1 MINFVFYENPTL
13 TLVCVPA
20 GSPARYSLNA
30 AAHLCGVHAD
40 LLRHYCALGLLGE
53 ERMNGTREPLFDDN
67 TLYEVRRIE
76 HFQDHYGVNRQTLPV
91 LCGLW
96 REVDRLQAEVRF
108 LRGA

>member
-20 GSPARYSLNA
+20 GSPALYSLHA
-30 AAHLCGVHAD
+30 AAHLCGVHPE
-40 LLRHYCALGLLGE
+40 LLRHYCQLGLLGP
-53 ERMNGTREPLFDDN
+53 ERANSGRAPLFDDN
-67 TLYEVRRIE
+67 ALYEVRRIE
-76 HFQDHYGVNRQTLPV
+76 HVQHYCGVNRQTLPV
-91 LCGLW
+91 LCELW